1 MAVIKENF
9 GEGGANLVPEGAQGS
24 PTLAEVLRD
33 IADDLAML
41 KAAIDQLI
49 SDYNAGNATTTATT
63 SDLKTQKG

>member
-41 KAAIDQLI
+41 KAAIDQLRQC
-49 SDYNAGNATTTATT
+49 YNHSHHIRFEDAEGVI
-63 SDLKTQKG
+63 